1 MASRVSDGS
10 LCLGNRLALAGNLDL
25 GSTADNVYSKMF
37 FNNFDVLICIAK
49 QDQNMFD
56 LFDLQYLFDEY
67 SLQTI

>member
-1 MASRVSDGS
+1 
-10 LCLGNRLALAGNLDL
+10 
-25 GSTADNVYSKMF
+25 MF